1 MEEKQFHTPLGTAGR
16 VVSCLV
22 AGSLAFLSV
31 PTAAI
36 AATAQASAQGSSG
49 YTLRA
54 TQEVTVGDL
63 KYRIDTSAHTA
74 AVIDYANYSSRPDDL
89 IIPEKIE
96 VAGTAYTVTVI
107 GDADDVAAGQICGKK
122 SLTIP
127 ATVVKLEGI
136 PFESEGS
143 YYFLGAAPNIEDVF
157 YQMWGSMDTLDG
169 ELYCQSSYITD
180 SSNGDSFSDWVDS
193 YSCIYYYETFV
204 APTSLTLADADGA
217 DQTGKTIEAPAGRVF
232 TLTATNQPSD
242 SAGKFIAAHT
252 KVAWTSSDTSVATVD
267 ASTGQVTMVAG
278 AAAGAT
284 ATITATN
291 AIGKAAS
298 ATVKVAAAAKKDVAS
313 LDYTPAAIDDMY
325 ITAIAKPDIVVK
337 DGAYTLVEGSDYT
350 VSYEKADGTALA
362 SFDEVNAVGEYKVV
376 FTGAGDNYEGT
387 SSISFKVVDEL
398 SFGDWKYKLDAD
410 GKARITGYTG
420 TKTSLSALVVPGK
433 LAGIEVASIASG
445 ALDGVKMSTAW
456 SARVVIPDTV
466 ASIDADAFANMT
478 AKKFKFLGNA
488 PTPTSGSTIALPS
501 GASVYY
507 FGDYTKRSF
516 AKSFGTTPT
525 YTEIAATD
533 GYNKTPEQLW
543 TYRLE
548 LSGDKSAPT
557 KTGLIVSADEKCGY
571 RGTVDDQALLSIP
584 ASIDGVAISGLGEWA
599 IYGADGPVTVG
610 LLDIPAS
617 ITQID
622 YCALDG
628 LSGLVRFGGAMP
640 AAANGVGDTSKAS
653 IWYPNTET
661 ASWKTCAWK
670 SFKAAN
676 TYDPAWTMEYKPAT
690 KTWTVKGYTV
700 KDGALVLP
708 TRYCASSGSNVDL
721 VGWGAFTNCAGYTSI
736 TIPANI
742 TGITPKAFQKL
753 ACEVTFLGAPP
764 AEVTGTNK
772 SDYKTEF
779 TDSSMYTATKQLL
792 RYPVNYASEWEASG
806 WVTKKNY
813 NIKVYGAC
821 DPANY
826 VYEKT
831 GDGEYTITSY
841 KGGSGTTIEIP
852 STLDGH
858 EIELKDGT
866 KETVAS
872 GKVVAIG
879 GGAMSST
886 NGMPTLSIT
895 DIIIP
900 STVKSIGDAAFQGNR
915 KLANLLIQGEG
926 LESIGHF
933 AIAGSALQTV
943 NLPKSVKSISAGAFM
958 SAVVQN
964 VVVADGCAAYSSVDG
979 VLYTADMKTL
989 HTYPMGR
996 DADSYTVADGVTK
1009 IEEEAF
1015 RCDPNSTRVNEHG
1028 VKTVVL
1034 PESVAEIGWAA
1045 FRYAKDLETVKLPE
1059 AATTLGTYV
1068 FDCCYK
1074 LADTNLP
1081 SAITEIPDGFYYG
1094 CEALTSVDI
1103 PATVTSIGEY
1113 AFDRVPLT
1121 EVALPEGLLSVGQK
1135 AFENT
1140 KLATVE
1146 LPKSLTTLGD
1156 HAFYSI
1162 DELAELNFAEG
1173 GALESIGT
1181 GCFAQAGAL
1190 EHVEIPN
1197 SVLEAGNAAFGTCP
1211 QLARVTFED
1220 GCQLAE
1226 IAPGMFQNDA
1236 LITEIVIPDCVTS
1249 VGSLAFWNCLGLKG
1263 ADGGKVIFLNQGEW
1277 ELGENAF
1284 TYGYTYDSLEI
1295 DAYGYKSS
1303 STAANFD
1310 AEHFFPI
1317 DVTTTLPATM
1327 DATSG
1332 LPLTLKSG
1340 AETENGDL
1348 SYAWTLD
1355 GEAIADA
1362 TRKDQQVRFM
1372 KPGTYEV
1379 AVQVTNSYDPKH
1391 PTSATCVVTVTGDDL
1406 SLVDIAD
1413 AVVEPIA
1420 DQTATGKAICPEP
1433 TVTLDGTTL
1442 VKGTDYELSYADN
1455 VEPGTATITIT
1466 GKGDYTGTKEVQF
1479 TILDSQLWKRLAGN
1493 DALGTMKAVV
1503 DAGWE
1508 SSEWAVLATNSGF
1521 YDALA
1526 AAGVA
1531 GLLEAPVITTDPKS
1545 LSKQTR
1551 TLLSDKGVKKV
1562 LIVGGTSAVSE
1573 NVEKQVKAMGLEVDR
1588 VAGNTAVGTANKVYE
1603 YGKKVGTWGSDAIV
1617 ATVSSYQDAL
1627 SIAPYAYAKK
1637 APIFL
1642 AGTKADKGKGNA
1654 ISSSVASK
1662 VKAGGFTRTIIVGG
1676 EAAVAK
1682 SVDAQVAGPVRLAG
1696 NTSYGTCR
1704 KIVDFCLAQGM
1715 ETTHMGVATGRNYCD
1730 ALAGA
1735 ALCGKNNSVLI
1746 LADDGN
1752 SNNIDKVVKAHK
1764 GALVPNCYIFGGTQA
1779 VSQSV
1784 EKKLEAASK

>member
-1 MEEKQFHTPLGTAGR
+1 MEEKQFHAPLGAAGR
-16 VVSCLV
+16 VVSCLM
-22 AGSLAFLSV
+22 ASSLAFLSV
-31 PTAAI
+31 PSAAI
-36 AATAQASAQGSSG
+36 AATAQAAAGGGST

-63 KYRIDTSAHTA
+63 KYRIDTSAKTA
-74 AVIDYANYSSRPDDL
+74 TVIDFANYSSRPDDL

-96 VAGTAYTVTVI
+96 VGGVAYTVTVI
-107 GDADDVAAGQICGKK
+107 GDADDVSAGQICGKK

-136 PFESEGS
+136 PFESEGA

-157 YQMWGSMDTLDG
+157 YQMWGGMDTLDG
-169 ELYCQSSYITD
+169 DLYCQSSYIMD
-180 SSNGDSFSDWVDS
+180 SSNGDSFNDWENS
-193 YSCIYYYETFV
+193 YSCIYYYDTFV

-217 DQTGKTIEAPAGRVF
+217 DQTGKTIEAPAGRVY
-232 TLTATNQPSD
+232 TLTATNQPAV
-242 SAGKFIAAHT
+242 SASSFVAAHT
-252 KVAWTSSDTSVATVD
+252 KVTWASSDTSVATVD

-291 AIGKAAS
+291 AIGQSAS
-298 ATVKVAAAAKKDVAS
+298 VTAKVAAAAKKSIAGLEYAPD
-313 LDYTPAAIDDMY
+313 AIDDMY
-325 ITAIAKPDIVVK
+325 ITAIAKPAITVK
-337 DGAYTLVEGSDYT
+337 DGAYTLVDGSDYT
-350 VSYEKADGTALA
+350 VSYEKGDGTALA
-362 SFDEVNAVGEYKVV
+362 SFDEVNLVGDYKVV
-376 FTGAGDNYEGT
+376 FIGAGDAYEG
-387 SSISFKVVDEL
+387 SFSIAFKVVDEL
-398 SFGDWKYKLDAD
+398 SYGDWKYKLDAD

-420 TKTSLSALVVPGK
+420 AKTSLTSLVVPGK

-456 SARVVIPDTV
+456 SARVVVPDTV
-466 ASIDADAFANMT
+466 TSIDADAFANMT
-478 AKKFKFLGNA
+478 AKKFKFLGAAPAVNA
-488 PTPTSGSTIALPS
+488 GSTIALPS

-525 YTEIAATD
+525 YTEIAETD

-543 TYRLE
+543 AYRLE
-548 LSGDKSAPT
+548 LSGDKNSPT

-571 RGTVDDQALLSIP
+571 RGTIDDQTVLSIP
-584 ASIDGVAISGLGEWA
+584 ASIDGVSISGLGEWA
-599 IYGADGPVTVG
+599 IYGENGALSVG
-610 LLDIPAS
+610 LLDVPAT
-617 ITQID
+617 IVEIG

-628 LSGLVRFGGAMP
+628 LSGLVRFGGEMP
-640 AAANGVGDTSKAS
+640 VAASGVGDTSKAS
-653 IWYPNTET
+653 IWYPNTQT

-670 SFKAAN
+670 GFKAAN
-676 TYDPAWTMEYKPAT
+676 TYDPAWTMDYKPAT
-690 KTWTVKGYTV
+690 KTWTVKGWANKT
-700 KDGALVLP
+700 GALALP
-708 TRYCASSGSNVDL
+708 EKYCTSSSANVDL
-721 VGWGAFTNCAGYTSI
+721 VAWGAFSDCSGYTSI

-753 ACEVTFLGAPP
+753 ACEVTFAGAPP

-779 TDSSMYTATKQLL
+779 TDSSMYTATKQWL
-792 RYPVNYASEWEASG
+792 RYPVKYAAEWEASG
-806 WVTKKNY
+806 WVAKKNY

-831 GDGEYTITSY
+831 ADGEYTITSY
-841 KGGSGTTIEIP
+841 KGGSGTSIEIP
-852 STLDGH
+852 STLDGY

-879 GGAMSST
+879 AGALSST

-895 DIIIP
+895 DIVIP
-900 STVKSIGDAAFQGNR
+900 STVKSIGEAAFQGNR
-915 KLANLLIQGEG
+915 KLNNLLIQGEG

-933 AIAGSALQTV
+933 AISGSALQTV
-943 NLPKSVKSISAGAFM
+943 NLPKSVNNIAAGAFM

-964 VVVADGCAAYSSVDG
+964 VFVADGCAAYTSVDG

-996 DADSYTVADGVTK
+996 DADSYTVVDGVTK
-1009 IEEEAF
+1009 VEEEAF

-1028 VKTVVL
+1028 VKQVVL
-1034 PESVAEIGWAA
+1034 PESVTEIGWAA
-1045 FRYAKDLETVKLPE
+1045 FRYAKDLEKVNLPE
-1059 AATTLGTYV
+1059 SATTLGTYV

-1081 SAITEIPDGFYYG
+1081 STITEIPDGFYYG
-1094 CEALTSVDI
+1094 CEALQGVDI
-1103 PATVTSIGEY
+1103 PATVTRIGEY
-1113 AFDRVPLT
+1113 AFDRVPLS
-1121 EVALPEGLLSVGQK
+1121 EIALPEGLVSIGQK

-1140 KLATVE
+1140 KLAKVE
-1146 LPKSLTTLGD
+1146 FPKSVTTVGD

-1162 DELAELNFAEG
+1162 DELAEIEFAED
-1173 GALESIGT
+1173 GALASIGI
-1181 GCFAQAGAL
+1181 GCFAQSGEL
-1190 EHVEIPN
+1190 TQIEIPN
-1197 SVLEAGNAAFGTCP
+1197 TVVEVGNAAFGTCSK
-1211 QLARVTFED
+1211 LTSVTFED
-1220 GCQLAE
+1220 GCQLEE

-1236 LITEIVIPDCVTS
+1236 LITEITIPDCVTS

-1263 ADGGKVIFLNQGEW
+1263 VDGGKVVFLNQGEW
-1277 ELGENAF
+1277 ELSENAF

-1303 STAANFD
+1303 STATNFD

-1332 LPLTLKSG
+1332 LPLNLKSG

-1348 SYAWTLD
+1348 SFSWTLD
-1355 GEAIADA
+1355 GEKIADA
-1362 TRKDQQVRFM
+1362 TRKDQQIRFM

-1379 AVQVTNSYDPKH
+1379 AVLVTNSYDPTH
-1391 PTSATCVVTVTGDDL
+1391 PTTATCTVTVTGEDL
-1406 SLVDIAD
+1406 SLVDIAQAEVE
-1413 AVVEPIA
+1413 AVA
-1420 DQTATGKAICPEP
+1420 DQTATGKPICPQP
-1433 TVTLDGTTL
+1433 AVVYDGKTLE
-1442 VKGTDYELSYADN
+1442 KGTDYELSYKNN
-1455 VEPGTATITIT
+1455 VEPGTATIVIA
-1466 GKGDYTGTKEVQF
+1466 GKGDFTGTKTVNF
-1479 TILDSQLWKRLAGN
+1479 AILDNQLWKRLAGN
-1493 DALGTMKAVV
+1493 DALGTMKAIV

-1508 SSEWAVLATNSGF
+1508 SSEWAVVATNKS
-1521 YDALA
+1521 YHDALA

-1531 GLLEAPVITTDPKS
+1531 GLLEAPVLTTAPAS

-1551 TLLSDKGVKKV
+1551 TILASKNVKKV
-1562 LIVGGTSAVSE
+1562 LVVGGVSAVSE
-1573 NVEKQVKAMGLEVDR
+1573 NVEKQLKAMGLAVQR
-1588 VAGNTAVGTANKVYE
+1588 VAGNTAVGTANKVYNF
-1603 YGKKVGTWGSDAIV
+1603 GKTLNGGWGSDAIV
-1617 ATVSSYQDAL
+1617 ATSSSFQDAL

-1637 APIFL
+1637 VPIFL
-1642 AGTKADKGKGNA
+1642 TGGKDGTLTDASAKA
-1654 ISSSVASK
+1654 I
-1662 VKAGGFTRTIIVGG
+1662 KAGKFTRTIIVGG
-1676 EAAVAK
+1676 EAAVPK
-1682 SVDAQVAGPVRLAG
+1682 SVERQVTGATRVAG
-1696 NTSYGTCR
+1696 NTAYGTN
-1704 KIVDFCLAQGM
+1704 KKVVDFAISQGM
-1715 ETTHMGVATGRNYCD
+1715 SAAHMGVATGRSYYD

-1735 ALCGKNNSVLI
+1735 ALCGKQNSILV
-1746 LADDGN
+1746 LADDKN
-1752 SNNIDKVVKAHK
+1752 SNNIDKVVKVRK
-1764 GALVPNCYIFGGTQA
+1764 DALVPNCYIFGGKA
-1779 VSQSV
+1779 ALSESV